1 MDSRIKNFF
10 NGIKGKKIAFCGI
23 GTSNLPLIELFAK
36 YGAIIIACD
45 RRNREQLGENADV
58 AERFGATLS
67 LGEDYLKNLDVD
79 IVFRTPGM
87 RYYMDELVE
96 MRNKGVIVTSEM
108 ELFFDLCPCKIYAVT
123 GSDGKTTTTSII
135 AEMLKAQGK
144 NVHLGGNIGTP
155 LLPIIEN
162 IDYNDVAVVEL
173 SSFQLISMRKG
184 PDVAVVTNLAPNHL
198 DIHKDMQEYIDSKK
212 NLILHQGAFS
222 KTVLNK
228 DNEITNSFTSECR
241 GRVLKFSR
249 TSKVENGVYL
259 NDNGEIIVADN
270 GAETVVMN
278 MTDIKIP
285 GMHNVENY
293 MSAITAVWGDV
304 DPKNIVKV
312 AKNFAGV
319 EHRAEFV
326 RELDGVKYYND
337 SIASSPTRTAL
348 GTLSLYD
355 FKIILI
361 AGGYDKKIP
370 YDDLGSVI
378 VDKVKTLILMGATG
392 PKIEQAVL
400 NAKNYTKDNPVI
412 INVNNMEEAVIKA
425 REIAVKGDIVSMSPA
440 SASFDLY
447 KNFDQR
453 GKHFK
458 TLVNGLK

>member
-1 MDSRIKNFF
+1 MDKRIENFF
-10 NGIKGKKIAFCGI
+10 KSMNGKKIAFCGI
-23 GTSNLPLIELFAK
+23 GTSNLPLIELFIK
-36 YGAIIIACD
+36 YGASVTACD
-45 RRNREQLGENADV
+45 RRTREQLGDSADV
-58 AERFGATLS
+58 AQKAGAKLS
-67 LGEDYLKNLDVD
+67 LGDDYLKNLDVD

-96 MRNKGVIVTSEM
+96 MRNRGVVVTSEM
-108 ELFFDLCPCKIYAVT
+108 EVFFDLCPCKIYAIT

-135 AEMLKAQGK
+135 AQMLQAQGK
-144 NVHLGGNIGTP
+144 TVHLGGNIGTP
-155 LLPIIEN
+155 LLPEIES
-162 IDYNDVAVVEL
+162 IGYDDAAVVEL

-198 DIHKDMQEYIDSKK
+198 DIHKDMQEYIDAKK
-212 NLILHQGAFS
+212 NLVIHQGAFS
-222 KTVLNK
+222 RVVLNK
-228 DNEITNSFTSECR
+228 DNEITNGFEPECR

-249 TSKVENGVYL
+249 KSQLNNGAYLDEN
-259 NDNGEIIVADN
+259 NNIVFADN
-270 GAETVVMN
+270 GKKTVVMN
-278 MTDIKIP
+278 IADIKIP

-293 MSAITAVWGDV
+293 MAAISAVWGEV
-304 DPKNIVKV
+304 SVENIVNV
-312 AKNFAGV
+312 AKTFAGV

-326 RELDGVKYYND
+326 REFEGVKYYND

-370 YDDLGSVI
+370 YDGLGPVI
-378 VDKVKTLILMGATG
+378 CDKVKYLILMGATA
-392 PKIEQAVL
+392 PKIKAAVL
-400 NAKNYTKDNPVI
+400 NADNYSDGNPTI
-412 INVNNMEEAVIKA
+412 IEVSNMEEAVAKA
-425 REIAVKGDIVSMSPA
+425 REVAKPGDLVSMSPA

-458 TLVNGLK
+458 SIVKGLK

>member
-10 NGIKGKKIAFCGI
+10 DGIRGKKVAFCGI

-36 YGAIIIACD
+36 YGAIITACD
-45 RRNREQLGENADV
+45 RRNREQLSENADI
-58 AERFGATLS
+58 AERFGARLS

-96 MRNKGVIVTSEM
+96 MRNMGITVTSEM
-108 ELFFDLCPCKIYAVT
+108 EMFFDLCPCKIYAVT

-135 AEMLKAQGK
+135 AEMFKEQGK
-144 NVHLGGNIGTP
+144 KVHLGGNIGTP
-155 LLPIIEN
+155 LLPIIES
-162 IDYNDVAVVEL
+162 IDYDDVAVVEL

-184 PDVAVVTNLAPNHL
+184 PDVAVITNLAPNHL

-212 NLILHQGAFS
+212 NLIIHQGAFS
-222 KTVLNK
+222 KAILNK
-228 DNEITNSFTSECR
+228 DNKITNSFSSECR

-249 TSKVENGVYL
+249 KSKVENGVYL
-259 NDNGEIIVADN
+259 NRDGEIIVADN
-270 GAETVVMN
+270 GEEIPVMN
-278 MTDIKIP
+278 MTDIRIP

-326 RELDGVKYYND
+326 RELAGVKYYND

-370 YDDLGSVI
+370 YDSLGGVI
-378 VDKVKTLILMGATG
+378 VDKVKTLILMGATA
-392 PKIEQAVL
+392 PKIEQAVI
-400 NAKNYTKDNPVI
+400 NADNYSQGNPEI
-412 INVNNMEEAVIKA
+412 IKVSNMEEAVAKA

-447 KNFDQR
+447 KNFDER

-458 TLVNGLK
+458 EIVNRLK